1 MTLWVDWLGRQR
13 LLDAPESP
21 RGCWQL
27 EAGAAVTGARLEHP
41 KRLAPVWHRGGPG
54 RRARA
59 NWPPLPPF
67 CLEPHPLAVAS
78 PRAFCS
84 RVAGLLAGQPG
95 ALKSA
100 EAEATTPSWGFLPES
115 SIGESNHRSCRDPRW
130 GTSPT
135 SRRESDERRRICS
148 HSAPPL
154 GSPTQPPP
162 PDAQV
167 SGGTAEAGRGCIYTL
182 TRTWQRTQEGSA
194 TCTWSKCV
202 FPPRIVLGQ
211 IPRQRQQ
218 ALEPGISAG
227 SPEAT
232 KVPSITNV

>member
-1 MTLWVDWLGRQR
+1 MTLWVDWLRRQR

-27 EAGAAVTGARLEHP
+27 EAGAAVIGARLEHP

-54 RRARA
+54 RRAQA

-78 PRAFCS
+78 PRSFCS
-84 RVAGLLAGQPG
+84 RVAGLLAGQPV

-135 SRRESDERRRICS
+135 SRRESDEEFAATLLHLSALPRSPLRPMPKSAAARPRR
-148 HSAPPL
+148 A
-154 GSPTQPPP
+154 G
-162 PDAQV
+162 DAF
-167 SGGTAEAGRGCIYTL
+167 T
-182 TRTWQRTQEGSA
+182 
-194 TCTWSKCV
+194 
-202 FPPRIVLGQ
+202 P
-211 IPRQRQQ
+211 
-218 ALEPGISAG
+218 
-227 SPEAT
+227 
-232 KVPSITNV
+232 

>member
-1 MTLWVDWLGRQR
+1 M
-13 LLDAPESP
+13 LLSLPC
-21 RGCWQL
+21 GCWQL
-27 EAGAAVTGARLEHP
+27 EAGAAVIGARLEHP

-135 SRRESDERRRICS
+135 SRRESDEEFAATLLYLSALPRSPLRPMPKSAAARPRR
-148 HSAPPL
+148 A
-154 GSPTQPPP
+154 G
-162 PDAQV
+162 DAF
-167 SGGTAEAGRGCIYTL
+167 T
-182 TRTWQRTQEGSA
+182 
-194 TCTWSKCV
+194 
-202 FPPRIVLGQ
+202 P
-211 IPRQRQQ
+211 
-218 ALEPGISAG
+218 
-227 SPEAT
+227 
-232 KVPSITNV
+232 